1 MRRHVNTS
9 VKEEIRPVVYG
20 VCLYFL
26 LAGTDSF
33 QIGSIGSF
41 LKIVALLPLALALLD
56 LKKFRI
62 RFSATLVVQFLFWLL
77 AIASLLYSLNPD
89 KTFSS
94 VKALSLNLAL
104 VFFLGV
110 VEKYNQLELKVMN
123 VALIAGGWVTILLML
138 LFSDTSADGRLTLL
152 LGGENQDQNYIN
164 GYFIYAFSW
173 HCSKFLLDKKKLHC
187 IPTVFMLTIVL
198 LTGSR
203 GALLAFMTVCF
214 AIICVFF
221 ANSKHKI
228 RNILL
233 IVLLMILLLVIFDM
247 ILAQMPE
254 SVARRFSWD
263 YIAEKG
269 STGRTRVWEFLLG
282 HYAQD
287 SIPRM
292 LFGHGYGTTSLVN
305 TLNGRVAHNL
315 YIDNLI
321 TLGLIGV
328 LLQIVIQASVVHT
341 LFRKRQYPLLGA
353 YLGMIC
359 MCLSLSLVAYKPIW
373 NIMLLALAVDA
384 ANKTTINKSNDENG
398 RFENESNERA

>member
-1 MRRHVNTS
+1 MHCDTR
-9 VKEEIRPVVYG
+9 IRPVTYGIAVY
-20 VCLYFL
+20 LL

-33 QIGSIGSF
+33 KIGPIGSI
-41 LKIVALLPLALALLD
+41 LRIVALLPLALSLLD

-62 RFSATLVVQFLFWLL
+62 RFSLTLVVQFLFWLL
-77 AIASLLYSLNPD
+77 AIVSLFYSINPD

-110 VEKYNQLELKVMN
+110 AEEYNLKELRFMN
-123 VALIAGGWVTILLML
+123 TALIAGGWLTILLMF

-164 GYFIYAFSW
+164 GYFMYTFSW
-173 HCSKFLLDKKKLHC
+173 HCSMFLLEKKKLHV
-187 IPTVFMLTIVL
+187 IPAVVILSVVL

-203 GALLAFMTVCF
+203 GALLAFILAFF
-214 AIICVFF
+214 AIVCLYF
-221 ANSKHKI
+221 ASSKHRA
-228 RNILL
+228 RNIVLVALL
-233 IVLLMILLLVIFDM
+233 IVFLLWIFDL

-269 STGRTRVWEFLLG
+269 STGRTRVWAFLLD
-282 HYAQD
+282 HFSKD
-287 SIPRM
+287 NIPRM

-321 TLGLIGV
+321 TVGVVGL
-328 LLQIVIQASVVHT
+328 LLQIGIQTSVVYI
-341 LFRKRQYPLLGA
+341 LLRKRQYPLLCA
-353 YLGMIC
+353 YLGMIG

-373 NIMLLALAVDA
+373 NIMLLALAIHTNNATAQKLNIKKREVQL
-384 ANKTTINKSNDENG
+384 
-398 RFENESNERA
+398 

>member
-1 MRRHVNTS
+1 MRLQGFISN
-9 VKEEIRPVVYG
+9 KETIRPVVYG
-20 VCLYFL
+20 ISLYFL

-33 QIGSIGSF
+33 QIGTIGSF
-41 LKIVALLPLALALLD
+41 LKIVALLPLALSLLD

-62 RFSATLVVQFLFWLL
+62 RFSLTLGVQFLFWML
-77 AIASLLYSLNPD
+77 AMVSLLYSVNPD

-104 VFFLGV
+104 VFLLGV
-110 VEKYNQLELKVMN
+110 VEEYNPRELKFMN
-123 VALIAGGWVTILLML
+123 EALIAGGWLTILLML

-164 GYFIYAFSW
+164 GYFLYTFSW
-173 HCSKFLLDKKKLHC
+173 HGSKFLLDKRKLHS
-187 IPTVFMLTIVL
+187 IPTIFILSIVL

-203 GALLAFMTVCF
+203 GALLAFILAF
-214 AIICVFF
+214 FSIICVYF
-221 ANSKHKI
+221 ASSKHRI
-228 RNILL
+228 RNIMLVALL
-233 IVLLMILLLVIFDM
+233 IVILLWVFDL

-282 HYAQD
+282 HFAQD
-287 SIPRM
+287 NILRM

-321 TLGLIGV
+321 TLGVIGL
-328 LLQIVIQASVVHT
+328 LLQISIQVSIVYI
-341 LFRKRQYPLLGA
+341 LLRKKQYPLLGA
-353 YLGMIC
+353 YLGMVG

-384 ANKTTINKSNDENG
+384 AHKPTGNISNDENG
-398 RFENESNERA
+398 RFENESDK

>member
-1 MRRHVNTS
+1 MKMQELAS
-9 VKEEIRPVVYG
+9 DKEEIRPVVYG
-20 VCLYFL
+20 IGLYFL

-33 QIGSIGSF
+33 QIGTIGSF
-41 LKIVALLPLALALLD
+41 LKIVALLPLTLALFD

-62 RFSATLVVQFLFWLL
+62 RFSITLVVQFLFWLL
-77 AIASLLYSLNPD
+77 ATVSLFYSVNPD

-94 VKALSLNLAL
+94 VKALTLNLAL
-104 VFFLGV
+104 VFCLGV
-110 VEKYNQLELKVMN
+110 IEKYNPQELQFMN
-123 VALIAGGWVTILLML
+123 RAMLAGGWVTIILMF
-138 LFSDTSADGRLTLL
+138 LFSDTSAAGRLTLL
-152 LGGENQDQNYIN
+152 LGGEEQDQNYIN
-164 GYFIYAFSW
+164 GYFLYAFSW
-173 HCSKFLLDKKKLHC
+173 HCSEFLLQKRKLHC
-187 IPTVFMLTIVL
+187 IPTIFILSMVL

-203 GALLAFMTVCF
+203 GALLAFLLVF
-214 AIICVFF
+214 FVIICISF
-221 ANSKHKI
+221 ANAKHKI
-228 RNILL
+228 RNIVL
-233 IVLLMILLLVIFDM
+233 VALLMFLLLAIFDV

-254 SVARRFSWD
+254 SVAQRFSWD

-269 STGRTRVWEFLLG
+269 STGRTRVWEFLMG
-282 HYAQD
+282 HFSQD

-321 TLGLIGV
+321 TLGVIGT
-328 LLQIVIQASVVHT
+328 LLQITIQASVVHI

-373 NIMLLALAVDA
+373 NIMLLALAMDA
-384 ANKTTINKSNDENG
+384 NSSTKVPQPCIIDNKKLEDPE
-398 RFENESNERA
+398 